1 MATSSKAMLGEHA
14 GNEYKLFIN
23 GQWQSS
29 SNGRIDDDY
38 NPATGAV
45 YARVHQASKE
55 DLFKAIENAHETFKT
70 WSKSPPGQREK
81 ILLDAADYLEA
92 HTEEF
97 SQVLIREGGAPFGRS
112 MFEVVFTVTILRSAA
127 GECRRVC
134 GETMPSDMPGML
146 SMTIRQPLGVV
157 AAIAPFNFPLI
168 LAIKKVAFAIAAGNT
183 CVLKPSPHT
192 PVICMKI
199 AEMFAASGLPAGV
212 LNVVPSDGPMSGDVL
227 TTHPKVKMVT
237 FTGSTPVGR
246 ILATKAI
253 PSFKKITLEL
263 GGKNPLIVLADADLD
278 YAVDSAAFGVFIH
291 QGQICMAGSRVI
303 VEKPVYA
310 EFVKKLVAKV
320 SRLKMGDP
328 NEHDTVIGPLISG
341 NQCGFIAGQLEDA
354 KKKGARILCGGNYK
368 DNFFEPTVVADVT
381 REMSIYDGESFGP
394 VITVLAASDSEAAIA
409 IANDT
414 EYGLSSAV
422 ITNDL
427 QKAMDIAQRVEAGAV
442 HINHCTIHDEPH
454 VPFGGVKN
462 SGFGREGGRLYME
475 EMTELKWVTI
485 QLGQRHYPF

>member
-1 MATSSKAMLGEHA
+1 MATSSQAVLKEQA

-23 GQWQSS
+23 GQWQASS
-29 SNGRIDDDY
+29 AGKIDDDI
-38 NPATGAV
+38 NPATGEV

-55 DLFKAIENAHETFKT
+55 DLLKAIDNAHETFQEWK
-70 WSKSPPGQREK
+70 KSPPALREK
-81 ILLDAADYLEA
+81 ILINAADYLEA
-92 HTEEF
+92 HTGEF
-97 SQVLIREGGAPFGRS
+97 ARVLIEEGGAPFGKS
-112 MFEVVFTVTILRSAA
+112 MFEVSFVVTILRSAA
-127 GECRRVC
+127 GECRRVF
-134 GETMPSDMPGML
+134 GDTMPSDMPGMI
-146 SMTIRQPLGVV
+146 SMSIRQPLGVV

-168 LAIKKVAFAIAAGNT
+168 LAIKKVAFAVAAGNT

-192 PVICMKI
+192 PVICLKI
-199 AEMFAASGLPAGV
+199 AEMFQAAGLPDGV

-278 YAVDSAAFGVFIH
+278 YAVDSAAFGLFIH
-291 QGQICMAGSRVI
+291 QGQICMAGSRVV
-303 VEKPVYA
+303 VEKPVYD

-320 SRLKMGDP
+320 SKLKMGDP
-328 NEHDTVIGPLISG
+328 QEHDTIIGPLISP
-341 NQCGFIAGQLEDA
+341 NQCKFIAGQLEDA
-354 KKKGARILCGGNYK
+354 KKKGATIHCGGNFK
-368 DNFFEPTVVADVT
+368 DNFFEPTVVTDVT

-394 VITVLAASDSEAAIA
+394 VITVVPAADSEEAVA

-462 SGFGREGGRLYME
+462 SGFGREGGRIYME